1 MNIWAYIA
9 LICIGIIIGMILHW
23 YIVRDRIMNKTV
35 EIRRNK
41 QKGGPG
47 NVQDIELE
55 LNEAESQKTRK
66 EEREEKREEKKEKR
80 EVKKAERELNKS
92 LKSIKNGG

>member
-9 LICIGIIIGMILHW
+9 LIAIGIIIGMILHW

-47 NVQDIELE
+47 NSQDIELE
-55 LNEAESQKTRK
+55 MNEAESGMDRK
-66 EEREEKREEKKEKR
+66 AEREARQEEKKDKR
-80 EVKKAERELNKS
+80 EVKKAERQLNKS
-92 LKSIKNGG
+92 LNKLKS

>member
-9 LICIGIIIGMILHW
+9 LLAIGIIIGMILHW
-23 YIVRDRIMNKTV
+23 YVVRDRIMNKTV

-47 NVQDIELE
+47 NQQDIELE
-55 LNEAESQKTRK
+55 MNEAESGINR
-66 EEREEKREEKKEKR
+66 
-80 EVKKAERELNKS
+80 KAEREARQEEKKDKRDENKARRQLNKQ
-92 LKSIKNGG
+92 LKNGGKNV

>member
-1 MNIWAYIA
+1 MNVWAYIA
-9 LICIGIIIGMILHW
+9 LICIGIIIGMIIMW

-55 LNEAESQKTRK
+55 MNEAESGKTRK
-66 EEREEKREEKKEKR
+66 EERKEKR

>member
-23 YIVRDRIMNKTV
+23 FIVRDKIMNKTV

-47 NVQDIELE
+47 NSQDIELE

-66 EEREEKREEKKEKR
+66 EERKEKR

>member
-9 LICIGIIIGMILHW
+9 LIAIGIIIGMILHW
-23 YIVRDRIMNKTV
+23 YIVRDRIMNKKV

-47 NVQDIELE
+47 NTQDIELE
-55 LNEAESQKTRK
+55 MIEAESAKPYRK
-66 EEREEKREEKKEKR
+66 AEREARQEEKKANR
-80 EVKKAERELNKS
+80 EAKKAERQLNKS
-92 LKSIKNGG
+92 IKKRR